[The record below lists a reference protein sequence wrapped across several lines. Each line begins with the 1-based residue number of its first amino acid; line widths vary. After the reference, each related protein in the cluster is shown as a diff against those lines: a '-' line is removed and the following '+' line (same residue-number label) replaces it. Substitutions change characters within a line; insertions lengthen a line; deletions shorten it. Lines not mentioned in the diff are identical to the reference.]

1 MPSALAILVAPRPW
15 DFISRTL
22 AASIEERLPFERSA
36 ADVRD
41 ADMLNLDRHASA
53 HAPGL
58 GHYRCEPG
66 EHKAS
71 EHLGREA
78 VHYDE
83 HFQADTARDVGQRL
97 VEGTVRDSDAS
108 EIREA

>member
-1 MPSALAILVAPRPW
+1 
-15 DFISRTL
+15 
-22 AASIEERLPFERSA
+22 
-36 ADVRD
+36 
-41 ADMLNLDRHASA
+41 
-53 HAPGL
+53 
-58 GHYRCEPG
+58 
-66 EHKAS
+66 
-71 EHLGREA
+71 

>member
-1 MPSALAILVAPRPW
+1 MTRIRSTLIVTPAG
-15 DFISRTL
+15 RTL
-22 AASIEERLPFERSA
+22 GL
-36 ADVRD
+36 
-41 ADMLNLDRHASA
+41 RH
-53 HAPGL
+53 H
-58 GHYRCEPG
+58 RCEPG
-66 EHKAS
+66 EHKTG

-83 HFQADTARDVGQRL
+83 HFHADTARDVGQRL

>member
-1 MPSALAILVAPRPW
+1 LIVTPRRTPLVSVTTVA
-15 DFISRTL
+15 SR
-22 AASIEERLPFERSA
+22 
-36 ADVRD
+36 
-41 ADMLNLDRHASA
+41 
-53 HAPGL
+53 
-58 GHYRCEPG
+58 
-66 EHKAS
+66 HKAS

>member
-1 MPSALAILVAPRPW
+1 MTDALNRAQRCRDLAEEGNVYARSA
-15 DFISRTL
+15 
-22 AASIEERLPFERSA
+22 FERHPA
-36 ADVRD
+36 GVRD
-41 ADMLNLDRHASA
+41 ANALNLDRHAA
-53 HAPGL
+53 GRTL
-58 GHYRCEPG
+58 GPSHHCREPG
-66 EHKAS
+66 EDEAG

-83 HFQADTARDVGQRL
+83 HFHADTARDVGQRL